1 MILVD
6 TAFGSV
12 PCLKGVRKRRYA
24 AIVGVRCD
32 GHQLLSAIYDEKTA
46 KPLRQLPCVEIL
58 RRVWVQQYYQEAG
71 VVQWRTT
78 DNLPP
83 NKQLIFS
90 PYDPEARNRTK
101 REMNWTG
108 YTVHLTETCDSDK
121 PHLITHV
128 ETTPAT
134 TGDVEMTGVIHQAL
148 ADQDL
153 LPGQHLVDT
162 AYVDAQHLLSSQVDY
177 DLDLVG
183 PVPSDTRKASP
194 SWSRFWSVLFS
205 N

>member
-1 MILVD
+1 M
-6 TAFGSV
+6 
-12 PCLKGVRKRRYA
+12 
-24 AIVGVRCD
+24 
-32 GHQLLSAIYDEKTA
+32 
-46 KPLRQLPCVEIL
+46 RQ
-58 RRVWVQQYYQEAG
+58 VWVQQYYLDTG

-101 REMNWTG
+101 RQMNWTG

-148 ADQDL
+148 AAKDL
-153 LPGQHLVDT
+153 LPGEHLVDT
-162 AYVDAQHLLSSQVDY
+162 AYVDAQHLLTSRVEY
-177 DLDLVG
+177 HLDLIG
-183 PVPSDTRKASP
+183 PVPSDTRKAGS
-194 SWSRFWSVLFS
+194 SWSRL
-205 N
+205 